1 MLMLLNLDSSGQN
14 PQIMA
19 KNFGKSLLVNTSVRK
34 SNINFKKAIKFFKS
48 LNFGRGFKWKHT
60 RI

>member
-34 SNINFKKAIKFFKS
+34 SNMNFKKAIKFFKS
-48 LNFGRGFKWKHT
+48 LTLR
-60 RI
+60 